1 MTRIRTRRKIINIRA
16 MKYTGFL
23 CGAFSTKG
31 DFVPTDGWNSV
42 IASAEE
48 MEISSSFYYPEFVDF
63 NYGANKNSISRFI
76 FPIGQD
82 IPVRVGR
89 GVNEHNVNTFVDSVT
104 LYQAPF
110 GLTLFSIRID
120 LDCENNDVTAVT
132 SKLRNV
138 SSIGNDNTMFADVVL
153 DPIMKVWLKY
163 SPSAGK
169 GNDVPRCYGRLVEH
183 GNKLKLFQIADICTS
198 EWNSTDTDK
207 LIFELGTLA
216 PIGSYDPEKDFSPSR
231 KYFDKTIE
239 ENSISVFNNWKGLA
253 LFDSFTL
260 LGHDITEWN
269 KENWIQSYFGMI
281 YISELFIKFYLFR
294 LNNDFRI
301 NHERADKL
309 LEQFDEF
316 EYSCWF
322 DHVSYNF
329 LPRMIHRAMENSLE
343 ILPEKQRLY
352 QMIAQ
357 QKDKR
362 EKNDDQRMNNLLF
375 YLTLFTTFSMVWD
388 ASSLVNEMYPFETYI
403 GSHIEGFRM
412 VSYSLLLFVLVLII
426 ITRFRKR

>member
-1 MTRIRTRRKIINIRA
+1 

-31 DFVPTDGWNSV
+31 DFTPTDGWQSV
-42 IASAEE
+42 SFSAEE
-48 MEISSSFYYPEFVDF
+48 MEVSSSFYYPEFVDF
-63 NYGANKNSISRFI
+63 NYGANKNSIKRHI
-76 FPIGQD
+76 LPIGQN
-82 IPVRVGR
+82 IPVVVGR
-89 GVNEHNVNTFVDSVT
+89 GENEHSVDTTVEDVT

-120 LDCENNDVTAVT
+120 MDGTGNDITAVI
-132 SKLRNV
+132 SRLRNV
-138 SSIGNDNTMFADVVL
+138 DSIGECNARFTETVL
-153 DPIMKVWLKY
+153 DPIMKIWLTH
-163 SPSAGK
+163 SPMAAK
-169 GNDVPRCYGRLVEH
+169 RTDCPRRYGCLVEH
-183 GNKLKLFQIADICTS
+183 GNKLKVFQIADICGD
-198 EWNSTDTDK
+198 EWNATDTDK

-216 PIGSYDPEKDFSPSR
+216 PIGSYDPEKDFSSSK
-231 KYFDKTIE
+231 KYFDSIIN

-253 LFDSFTL
+253 LFDTFTL
-260 LGHDITEWN
+260 LGHETSEWT
-269 KENWIQSYFGMI
+269 KKNWIDSYFGMI
-281 YISELFIKFYLFR
+281 YISELFVKFYLFR

-309 LEQFDEF
+309 MEQFDEF

-329 LPRMIHRAMENSLE
+329 LPRLIHRAMEKSLE
-343 ILPEKQRLY
+343 IIPEKQRLY

-375 YLTLFTTFSMVWD
+375 YLTLFTIFSMVWD
-388 ASSLVNEMYPFETYI
+388 ASSLLNELYPFETYL
-403 GSHIEGFRM
+403 GSHIEGFRL
-412 VSYSLLLFVLVLII
+412 VSYTLLLIVISLII
-426 ITRFRKR
+426 VTRFKKR